1 MNHRMA
7 GVEKDHNDNLISTPC
22 YVQGGQ
28 PPDQAAKSHIQPG
41 DILESILKHFFQEC
55 VALALQGAQ
64 HITVFL
70 PSHTVTHRSQLKA
83 KAGGLTNTT
92 VFTCQFYVYRSVG
105 FGQ

>member
-55 VALALQGAQ
+55 VAASGCYYHSVSVFITTSQFIWCEED
-64 HITVFL
+64 HIK
-70 PSHTVTHRSQLKA
+70 SI
-83 KAGGLTNTT
+83 
-92 VFTCQFYVYRSVG
+92 
-105 FGQ
+105 